1 LRFLLYYTMGLGR
14 EPVSDGGAKGSSWSQ
29 RTQWDLAETPWARQL
44 ARLRAAGTPLW
55 DLTASNPTQCGFA
68 YDAESI
74 LAPLNDPLALLYEP
88 DPRGLRRARE
98 AVSLYYRDH
107 GAAVDPGQILLTTST
122 SEAYSFLFRL
132 LCDPGDE
139 VLIGQPGYP
148 LFDFLARLDDVRLVP
163 YELFYDHGW
172 HIDLGAL
179 RRCITPRTRAIVV
192 VHPNNPTGHFTG
204 PTDRAALEELCRE
217 HRLALIVDEVFLDY
231 GLAGQP
237 SGESFARGEHAVP
250 TFVLSGLSKVAA
262 LPQMKAAWIACFA
275 PGAAQAEALQRLE
288 VISDT
293 FLSMSAPIQC
303 AIPAWLGGRA
313 GLQQQIRQ
321 RVQENLA
328 VLDGILLRQ
337 KLMTRLDVQAGWYA
351 VLRVPGLKPEE
362 ETALDLLLRYAVVV
376 HPGGFFGFSGQGWL
390 VVSLL
395 AAEEAVRR
403 GVEALSQ
410 HFNGHSLF

>member
-1 LRFLLYYTMGLGR
+1 
-14 EPVSDGGAKGSSWSQ
+14 VSDGGAKASPWSQ
-29 RTQWDLAETPWARQL
+29 RTQWDLAETPWAQEL
-44 ARLRAAGTPLW
+44 ARLRAAGVPLW

-74 LAPLNDPLALLYEP
+74 LTPLNDPLALLYEP
-88 DPRGLRRARE
+88 DPRGLRIARE
-98 AVSLYYRDH
+98 AISLYYRDH
-107 GAAVDPGQILLTTST
+107 GATVDAEQIILTTST

-172 HIDLGAL
+172 HLDLEAL
-179 RRCITPRTRAIVV
+179 RRCVTPHTRAIVV
-192 VHPNNPTGHFTG
+192 VHPNNPTGHFTR
-204 PTDRAALEELCRE
+204 PADRAALEALCRE

-237 SGESFARGEHAVP
+237 SGESFAREEHAVP

-275 PGAAQAEALQRLE
+275 EGAVQAEALQRLE

-293 FLSMSAPIQC
+293 FLSMSAPIQRS
-303 AIPAWLGGRA
+303 IPRWLSGRA
-313 GLQQQIRQ
+313 TMQQQIRQ
-321 RVQENLA
+321 RVQANLA
-328 VLDGILLRQ
+328 VLDDVLLDQ
-337 KLMTRLDVQAGWYA
+337 KLMSRLDVEAGWYA

-362 ETALDLLLRYAVVV
+362 ETALDLLLQHGVVV
-376 HPGGFFGFSGQGWL
+376 HPGGFFGFVGQGWL

-395 AAEEAVRR
+395 AREEAVK
-403 GVEALSQ
+403 GGTEALSK
-410 HFNGHSLF
+410 HFNGHS